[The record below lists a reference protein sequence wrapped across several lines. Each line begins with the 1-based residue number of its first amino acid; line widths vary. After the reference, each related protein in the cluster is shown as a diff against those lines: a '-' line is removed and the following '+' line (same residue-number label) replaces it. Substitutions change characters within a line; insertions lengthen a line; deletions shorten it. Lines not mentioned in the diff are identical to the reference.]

1 MSSQQ
6 ALIAAKPQLIPTNE
20 GGRTF
25 AAPPAALQTPITPNE
40 LFYIRNHWKEPPRL
54 DPATYR
60 LELDGEI
67 DRRLSLGLHEMLEL
81 PKKRLQVTLECCGNS
96 PVPEYWAKQTRS
108 IMEKVTGHGI
118 LSNAV
123 WGGVSLALVL
133 ERAGVKSTA
142 KEVVFTGADHG
153 PDEVVGDPPEVTY
166 QRALPVAKAM
176 HPDTLLAY
184 EMNGEALPVMHG
196 SPLRLIVPG
205 WYGMTS
211 VKWLVG
217 VSVIDHAFDGFYQ
230 RQRYMVMNGPGADT
244 FYSYLTEIKVKSII
258 TNPMPGELVPLGT
271 YRVAGAAWSGEKE
284 IVRVEISTDGG
295 QTWHEAQLSPRINY
309 SWYRWEFRWQPPSAG
324 SYILMSRATNNT
336 GETQPM
342 EFPNKWD
349 GRSYGNNMVFRHP
362 VEVRGVSGRL

>member
-54 DPATYR
+54 DLATYR
-60 LELDGEI
+60 LQI
-67 DRRLSLGLHEMLEL
+67 DSESGRRLSLSL
-81 PKKRLQVTLECCGNS
+81 PEIFEFPQKRLQVTLECCGNS

-118 LSNAV
+118 LSNAE
-123 WGGVSLALVL
+123 WAGVSLALVL
-133 ERAGVKSTA
+133 ERAGLKSSA

-196 SPLRLIVPG
+196 CPLRLIVPG

-217 VSVIDHAFDGFYQ
+217 ISAIDHAFDGFYQ
-230 RQRYMVMNGPGADT
+230 RERYMVMNGPEADT
-244 FYSYLTEIKVKSII
+244 FYTYLTEIKVKSII
-258 TNPMPGELVPLGT
+258 TDPMPGEIVPLGI
-271 YRVAGAAWSGEKE
+271 YRVAGAAWSGEQE
-284 IVRVEISTDGG
+284 IVRVEISTDGA
-295 QTWHEAQLSPRINY
+295 QTWHEAHLSPRINY
-309 SWYRWEFRWQPPSAG
+309 SWYRWEFLWQPPSAG
-324 SYILMSRATNNT
+324 SYILMSRATNNK

-362 VEVRGVSGRL
+362 VEVRGASGRS

>member
-6 ALIAAKPQLIPTNE
+6 ALTAAKPQLIPTNE

-40 LFYIRNHWKEPPRL
+40 LFYIRNHWREPPRVE
-54 DPATYR
+54 PAAYR
-60 LELDGEI
+60 LQIDGEI
-67 DRRLSLGLHEMLEL
+67 GRQLSLSLQEILEL
-81 PKKRLQVTLECCGNS
+81 PEKRLQVTLECCGNS

-118 LSNAV
+118 LSNAE
-123 WGGVSLALVL
+123 WGGVSLSSVL
-133 ERAGVKSTA
+133 ERAGLKSTA

-153 PDEVVGDPPEVTY
+153 PDEVVGDPPEVAY

-196 SPLRLIVPG
+196 FPLRLIVPG

-217 VSVIDHAFDGFYQ
+217 VNVIDHAFDGFYQ
-230 RQRYMVMNGPGADT
+230 RERYMVMNGPGADS
-244 FYSYLTEIKVKSII
+244 FYTYLTEIKVKSII
-258 TNPMPGELVPLGT
+258 TNPMPGELVPPGI
-271 YRVAGAAWSGEKE
+271 YSVAGAAWSGEQE

-295 QTWHEAQLSPRINY
+295 QT
-309 SWYRWEFRWQPPSAG
+309 
-324 SYILMSRATNNT
+324 
-336 GETQPM
+336 
-342 EFPNKWD
+342 
-349 GRSYGNNMVFRHP
+349 
-362 VEVRGVSGRL
+362 